1 MKTEYQKKQEAKAKA
16 ARELEATKKRL
27 SLGEPGPLKGVT
39 TSPLEATTIPR
50 TPKLVPCSDR
60 IPGALPAKDLLH
72 AHKWK
77 RGVEETA
84 ATTKEMRRKA
94 AQIAPAYNKGA
105 LQYLPDGPDK
115 DRWPSR
121 EEQPSREKRRTR

>member
-1 MKTEYQKKQEAKAKA
+1 MKTEYQKKQEAKA

-27 SLGEPGPLKGVT
+27 SLGEPGPLKGAT
-39 TSPLEATTIPR
+39 PSPLEATTKQR
-50 TPKLVPCSDR
+50 TPKLVPTSDR
-60 IPGALPAKDLLH
+60 IPGPVPAKDLLH

-77 RGVEETA
+77 PEAEETA

-94 AQIAPAYNKGA
+94 AEIAPAYNKGA
-105 LQYLPDGPDK
+105 LQYLPGRMDK
-115 DRWPSR
+115 DQWPTR

>member
-1 MKTEYQKKQEAKAKA
+1 MKTEYQRKREATVKA
-16 ARELEATKKRL
+16 ARELETTKKRFG
-27 SLGEPGPLKGVT
+27 LGEPGPLRGVSP
-39 TSPLEATTIPR
+39 SPLEATSKQR
-50 TPKLVPCSDR
+50 APKLVPTSDR
-60 IPGALPAKDLLH
+60 IPGPVPAKDLLH

-77 RGVEETA
+77 PEAEETA

-105 LQYLPDGPDK
+105 LQYLPGRMDK
-115 DRWPSR
+115 DQWPTR